1 MDRLGRR
8 VYNEGLSYN
17 QRGEFH
23 GDLFGEGPTPKPVQ
37 KPTAAPT
44 IEPDAP
50 CSVAGSRPFNGGT
63 LHCVDIG
70 EGQLVDVLRRRHAV
84 LGLGVHLRQPLPVD
98 GRRVPGRRRGRAG
111 RVRLITVRACTSP
124 TRTHQKPT
132 PNPLPVSLP
141 HSTFFPFP
149 L

>member
-84 LGLGVHLRQPLPVD
+84 LGLGVHYDSHYQWTGEECQAGD
-98 GRRVPGRRRGRAG
+98 AAVPAEC
-111 RVRLITVRACTSP
+111 A
-124 TRTHQKPT
+124 
-132 PNPLPVSLP
+132 
-141 HSTFFPFP
+141 
-149 L
+149 

>member
-70 EGQLVDVLRRRHAV
+70 EGQLVDVLRRES
-84 LGLGVHLRQPLPVD
+84 
-98 GRRVPGRRRGRAG
+98 RGIGFCSVGAKSH
-111 RVRLITVRACTSP
+111 SP
-124 TRTHQKPT
+124 MK
-132 PNPLPVSLP
+132 
-141 HSTFFPFP
+141 
-149 L
+149 

>member
-1 MDRLGRR
+1 MDFVIPNRANFPDILH
-8 VYNEGLSYN
+8 
-17 QRGEFH
+17 H

-70 EGQLVDVLRRRHAV
+70 EGQLVDVLTVTSGQRTCRHTDANSCPAGWD
-84 LGLGVHLRQPLPVD
+84 LW
-98 GRRVPGRRRGRAG
+98 VPRSYAHAAA
-111 RVRLITVRACTSP
+111 VRAAVNDQRYLNVVGVYREQNGCGACTGTAMNSDA
-124 TRTHQKPT
+124 QEEWE
-132 PNPLPVSLP
+132 
-141 HSTFFPFP
+141 
-149 L
+149 